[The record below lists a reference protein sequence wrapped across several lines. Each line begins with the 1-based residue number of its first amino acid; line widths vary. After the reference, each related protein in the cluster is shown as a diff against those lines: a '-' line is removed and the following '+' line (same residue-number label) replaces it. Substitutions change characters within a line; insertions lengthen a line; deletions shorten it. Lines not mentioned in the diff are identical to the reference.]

1 MTGGDRHDARRGR
14 TRPRLGEKSALS
26 EEVREPAPQTAEGV
40 PTGGKTAS
48 QEPGSSGK
56 GGCVKM
62 PRDGR
67 GTAPGVARRSAL
79 RSRCGVA
86 RRMGEQWL
94 KASGNREDETATAR
108 QGCMGSCCF
117 RGCSLSSHGAGK
129 RPFAEVGD
137 PGGPASDSR
146 AFQGAPAG
154 EGVGQAWETEE
165 LMPREA

>member
-79 RSRCGVA
+79 RGRCGVA

-117 RGCSLSSHGAGK
+117 RGCSLSHRTGQGRDRLQKSGTREALPVTAVHSRGHRRAK
-129 RPFAEVGD
+129 
-137 PGGPASDSR
+137 ASDRPGRQRS
-146 AFQGAPAG
+146 
-154 EGVGQAWETEE
+154 
-165 LMPREA
+165 